1 MKRDV
6 STKVQKTFLILGVL
20 NGVISLFLVIV
31 GIYFYTYIR
40 SLFSYSKSP
49 EEFAVNMSIAA
60 IVFIII
66 TCEIVSTSN
75 TISCFV
81 YYKKSLCDH
90 FRLGF
95 LSLFVI
101 TCACVTILIFMIIA
115 GYILCFRFIS

>member
-1 MKRDV
+1 MKRDAT
-6 STKVQKTFLILGVL
+6 TKVQKTLFILGVL

-60 IVFIII
+60 IGFVII

-81 YYKKSLCDH
+81 YYKKSFCDH

-101 TCACVTILIFMIIA
+101 TCSGVTILIFMIIA